1 MIMERKP
8 LVVVPGLVRR
18 DAIAYLQE
26 HVDVR
31 QWTEKTKMPREV
43 LKEWLRDADGLWS
56 INSISVDADL
66 VKDAPNLKVI
76 AQASVGYD
84 NVKIDELTAA
94 GIPYGNTPGVLN
106 ETVAELAF
114 TLIATASRRI
124 IENAIFVKNGR
135 WASF

>member
-43 LKEWLRDADGLWS
+43 LKEWLRLMRAL
-56 INSISVDADL
+56 
-66 VKDAPNLKVI
+66 
-76 AQASVGYD
+76 
-84 NVKIDELTAA
+84 
-94 GIPYGNTPGVLN
+94 
-106 ETVAELAF
+106 
-114 TLIATASRRI
+114 
-124 IENAIFVKNGR
+124 
-135 WASF
+135 

>member
-1 MIMERKP
+1 MERKP

-18 DAIAYLQE
+18 DAIEYLKE

-66 VKDAPNLKVI
+66 VKEGLKLKWMPR
-76 AQASVGYD
+76 AQSV
-84 NVKIDELTAA
+84 V
-94 GIPYGNTPGVLN
+94 
-106 ETVAELAF
+106 F
-114 TLIATASRRI
+114 M
-124 IENAIFVKNGR
+124 
-135 WASF
+135 

>member
-43 LKEWLRDADGLWS
+43 LKEWLRDAEVCGL
-56 INSISVDADL
+56 L
-66 VKDAPNLKVI
+66 
-76 AQASVGYD
+76 
-84 NVKIDELTAA
+84 
-94 GIPYGNTPGVLN
+94 IPYRLMR
-106 ETVAELAF
+106 
-114 TLIATASRRI
+114 TL
-124 IENAIFVKNGR
+124 
-135 WASF
+135 

>member
-43 LKEWLRDADGLWS
+43 FYEH
-56 INSISVDADL
+56 
-66 VKDAPNLKVI
+66 
-76 AQASVGYD
+76 QQ
-84 NVKIDELTAA
+84 
-94 GIPYGNTPGVLN
+94 
-106 ETVAELAF
+106 
-114 TLIATASRRI
+114 
-124 IENAIFVKNGR
+124 
-135 WASF
+135 

>member
-43 LKEWLRDADGLWS
+43 LKEWLRRS
-56 INSISVDADL
+56 RTRFH
-66 VKDAPNLKVI
+66 
-76 AQASVGYD
+76 
-84 NVKIDELTAA
+84 IDC
-94 GIPYGNTPGVLN
+94 YGQ
-106 ETVAELAF
+106 
-114 TLIATASRRI
+114 S
-124 IENAIFVKNGR
+124 
-135 WASF
+135 SHY

>member
-43 LKEWLRDADGLWS
+43 LKEWLRDADGL
-56 INSISVDADL
+56 
-66 VKDAPNLKVI
+66 
-76 AQASVGYD
+76 
-84 NVKIDELTAA
+84 
-94 GIPYGNTPGVLN
+94 
-106 ETVAELAF
+106 
-114 TLIATASRRI
+114 
-124 IENAIFVKNGR
+124 
-135 WASF
+135 

>member
-43 LKEWLRDADGLWS
+43 LKNGYAMLMVCGL
-56 INSISVDADL
+56 L
-66 VKDAPNLKVI
+66 
-76 AQASVGYD
+76 
-84 NVKIDELTAA
+84 
-94 GIPYGNTPGVLN
+94 IPYRLMR
-106 ETVAELAF
+106 
-114 TLIATASRRI
+114 TL
-124 IENAIFVKNGR
+124 
-135 WASF
+135 

>member
-43 LKEWLRDADGLWS
+43 LKNGYEMLMVCGL
-56 INSISVDADL
+56 L
-66 VKDAPNLKVI
+66 
-76 AQASVGYD
+76 
-84 NVKIDELTAA
+84 
-94 GIPYGNTPGVLN
+94 IPYRLMR
-106 ETVAELAF
+106 
-114 TLIATASRRI
+114 TL
-124 IENAIFVKNGR
+124 
-135 WASF
+135 